1 MESRIRKGIISAAI
15 LLSTLTIAVGYASKN
30 PVYPNDEVVED
41 VDNKNDD
48 FNDIIMESERKANP
62 FFAYNELLSGNEFN
76 LDKEDLIYLSTLRDD
91 QNIVAVNSTVGHYNM
106 ISLDGDD
113 AYVVISKDTPRKPR
127 VAEKLFDGEY
137 YYDILTGMYASDG
150 MSGIDD
156 DTPTFGEYVDRY
168 GLEPEGICIPT
179 FGKCEASEEAL
190 KTIEEVYGGY
200 VADIVRIKG
209 LPVPYYSYDSIYFP
223 RSYDKDEDVPG
234 PIKGLTY

>member
-1 MESRIRKGIISAAI
+1 MEIRKRIISVAI
-15 LLSTLTIAVGYASKN
+15 LLTTLAAGAVYTSSHR
-30 PVYPNDEVVED
+30 VYTNNEAVED

-48 FNDIIMESERKANP
+48 FNDMIMESETEANP
-62 FFAYNELLSGNEFN
+62 FLAYNELLSGNEFI

-113 AYVVISKDTPRKPR
+113 AYVVVSKDTPRNPR

-156 DTPTFGEYVDRY
+156 DTLTFGEYVERY

-190 KTIEEVYGGY
+190 KTIEEVYGKD
-200 VADIVRIKG
+200 VADVIRIKG

-234 PIKGLTY
+234 PVKGLTY